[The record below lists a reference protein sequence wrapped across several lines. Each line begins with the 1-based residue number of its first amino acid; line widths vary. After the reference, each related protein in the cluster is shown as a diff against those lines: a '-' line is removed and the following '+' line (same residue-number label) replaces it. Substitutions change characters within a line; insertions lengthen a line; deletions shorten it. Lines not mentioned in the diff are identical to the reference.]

1 MAELPERLCAGS
13 ASFLADLA
21 FVPNDV
27 IESSDKES
35 AMHPRQMRQER
46 FFGRTRTIRFRVHPH
61 PDFHRA
67 RAELRC
73 SDLLGNT
80 RNTRANANCH
90 TWQDASVRPRRLFHR
105 HYVGSK
111 GKLATCESIPSDN
124 SHYDLELKTP
134 QAHVSGSNPPSV
146 SMPGQDRCRFFAVC
160 GSAWFQADR
169 IQNPTRRK
177 SHGCPLPVLSTALL
191 STALLSRGEA
201 AWRYGNVQSLG
212 VFGGRHQCPD
222 CGK

>member
-67 RAELRC
+67 RPEPEC
-73 SDLLGNT
+73 SVLLGKE
-80 RNTRANANCH
+80 RNTRVNANCH
-90 TWQDASVRPRRLFHR
+90 SWPDASVRPRRLFHR

-111 GKLATCESIPSDN
+111 GKLTICESNPSDN
-124 SHYDLELKTP
+124 SRLRSGAEDSTSSHPRLEP
-134 QAHVSGSNPPSV
+134 AERDYARQARRHPPPRVASPLSG
-146 SMPGQDRCRFFAVC
+146 
-160 GSAWFQADR
+160 
-169 IQNPTRRK
+169 
-177 SHGCPLPVLSTALL
+177 
-191 STALLSRGEA
+191 
-201 AWRYGNVQSLG
+201 
-212 VFGGRHQCPD
+212 
-222 CGK
+222 

>member
-1 MAELPERLCAGS
+1 MRCFSPPMKHPAFVKRFGTAIRPNTFWIAAKVNVQLYARLWPTRSGLKFPERLCAGS
-13 ASFLADLA
+13 ASSRTFLPKTSPRPDRFAERGERS
-21 FVPNDV
+21 FRH
-27 IESSDKES
+27 ISSG
-35 AMHPRQMRQER
+35 RQE
-46 FFGRTRTIRFRVHPH
+46 GRTRTIRFRVHPH

-67 RAELRC
+67 RSELRR

-134 QAHVSGSNPPSV
+134 QAHVSGSNPLSM
-146 SMPGQDRCRFFAVC
+146 SMPGQDISVSSP
-160 GSAWFQADR
+160 SA
-169 IQNPTRRK
+169 
-177 SHGCPLPVLSTALL
+177 
-191 STALLSRGEA
+191 E
-201 AWRYGNVQSLG
+201 NVSPG
-212 VFGGRHQCPD
+212 
-222 CGK
+222 